1 MKTTKKLSELRQLQK
16 ACASYLVSKKEALNE
31 NESVSVEVVS
41 DYQLSAK
48 DLFLNENEYAI
59 ELALK
64 KYLKD
69 LFLKIHRCRGLN

>member
-1 MKTTKKLSELRQLQK
+1 MMILMKMITICRYFRRCPEIIKP
-16 ACASYLVSKKEALNE
+16 VPLNE

-64 KYLKD
+64 KIFERLI
-69 LFLKIHRCRGLN
+69 LENTPL